1 MYMDK
6 EIQALIDNAF
16 KNAISQGLNT
26 SDYMYMYTLE
36 GKDYF
41 KHIITRKYVSYFRS
55 GAKDWGSLR

>member
-6 EIQALIDNAF
+6 QIQALIDNAF

-41 KHIITRKYVSYFRS
+41 KHIITRKYVSYCRS
-55 GAKDWGSLR
+55 EAKDWGSLR